1 MAQRVLIAVML
12 ACRPKLLIADEP
24 TTGLDVTIQAQI
36 FDLIKEVQAEVGAS
50 LLLITHDLGVV
61 SEVCQRVAVMYAGQ
75 IMEQA
80 SVGDLFRRPSHPY
93 TERLMASIL
102 RVDAATELAASNAA
116 AFPSIDYGLMG
127 CRFANRCPYVLEAC
141 WHERP
146 AAKALSA
153 DHIVFCHLRNQES
166 P

>member
-1 MAQRVLIAVML
+1 ML
-12 ACRPKLLIADEP
+12 DPRLVIADEP
-24 TTGLDVTIQAQI
+24 TTALDVTISAQI
-36 FDLIKEVQAEVGAS
+36 FDLLRAMRKERTSV
-50 LLLITHDLGVV
+50 LLITHDLGVV